1 MPLFSQC
8 DVKYDLQSYIII
20 IICLKYESPEDSF
33 VFRIPHY
40 ESRISNEPS
49 GLSYLYTS
57 VWKICVT
64 EMSLLILDF
73 RIDPSEYSKLAKL
86 IDESKADI
94 VITFHSTLRIL
105 VQNGLTCDHLRWFQS
120 CSAGKL

>member
-20 IICLKYESPEDSF
+20 IIICLKYESPEDSF
-33 VFRIPHY
+33 DIRI
-40 ESRISNEPS
+40 
-49 GLSYLYTS
+49 SYLYTS
-57 VWKICVT
+57 VLKKCIT

-94 VITFHSTLRIL
+94 VITFHFTLRIL
-105 VQNGLTCDHLRWFQS
+105 VQNGLSCDNLRWFQS